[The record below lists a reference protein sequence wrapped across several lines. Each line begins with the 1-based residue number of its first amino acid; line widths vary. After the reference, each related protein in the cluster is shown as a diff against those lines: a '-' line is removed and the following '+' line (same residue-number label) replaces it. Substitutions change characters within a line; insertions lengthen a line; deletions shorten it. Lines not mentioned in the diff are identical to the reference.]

1 MRLILKLI
9 AAPFIVLLTI
19 LVTVLLFLFS
29 VSSFLL
35 TTASIIM
42 ALLGVGLF
50 FISYPVGG
58 IIYLGIAFL
67 LSPFGLQAVAGAVI
81 TGLNSLNL
89 SLRQFITSW
98 SLRAKLSRS
107 NMDGGL
113 AWPPFSMKGGIFSGN
128 NCLAASPR
136 QRSRKYS
143 RGYSWLSGLW
153 EKSWK
158 DGGREIHIFL

>member
-50 FISYPVGG
+50 FISYSVGG
-58 IIYLGIAFL
+58 VIYLGIAFL
-67 LSPFGLQAVAGAVI
+67 LSPFGLQAVTGAVI

-89 SLRQFITSW
+89 SLRQFITS
-98 SLRAKLSRS
+98 
-107 NMDGGL
+107 
-113 AWPPFSMKGGIFSGN
+113 
-128 NCLAASPR
+128 
-136 QRSRKYS
+136 
-143 RGYSWLSGLW
+143 
-153 EKSWK
+153 
-158 DGGREIHIFL
+158 